1 MGPTQT
7 TERLLGIATML
18 TGIFTFTFATGALT
32 SMISNEDSR
41 KGQYREKLDTIKK
54 LKHEYKLDDSLFEQL
69 QAFIIFH
76 TICYLGYS
84 SLRTPVALEKGG
96 ETSVCRIMYEFLIF
110 TEKLAFSMHET
121 DHSPRST

>member
-1 MGPTQT
+1 MGPTQI

-41 KGQYREKLDTIKK
+41 KGLYREKLDTIKK
-54 LKHEYKLDDSLFEQL
+54 LKHEYKLDDSLFDQL

-76 TICYLGYS
+76 TI
-84 SLRTPVALEKGG
+84 
-96 ETSVCRIMYEFLIF
+96 
-110 TEKLAFSMHET
+110 
-121 DHSPRST
+121 